1 MAAVGGTGAEPEL
14 VDGRRLRVLASSY
27 LKSGPDDA
35 ALGAPSGPEV
45 AFLGRSNVG
54 KSSLLNTLLGT
65 RLARVSN
72 TPGRTRLVNLFSV
85 EVGRVSRNSGEVGEK
100 RRLVLADL
108 PGYGYAKLSKTEA
121 AKLEAVI
128 SAYLSERR
136 AIALVVQLFDAR
148 HGATREDLQVHREL
162 QQLAVPRLCVATK
175 VDKLKAAER
184 GAVRAKLAKA
194 LEVDRERV
202 IAFSSETVQGREV
215 LWSWLWAIA
224 KGTLPQGTVGAGP
237 GSK

>member
-1 MAAVGGTGAEPEL
+1 MATAGGTGAEPEL
-14 VDGRRLRVLASSY
+14 VDGRRLRVVASSY
-27 LKSGPDDA
+27 LKSGPNDA
-35 ALGAPSGPEV
+35 ALGAPAGPEV

-85 EVGRVSRNSGEVGEK
+85 EVGRVSRNSGDVGEK
-100 RRLVLADL
+100 RRVVLADL
-108 PGYGYAKLSKTEA
+108 PGYGYAKLSKAEA
-121 AKLEAVI
+121 AKLEEVI

-136 AIALVVQLFDAR
+136 AVALVVQLFDAR

-162 QQLAVPRLCVATK
+162 QQLEAPKVHVVTK

-184 GAVRAKLAKA
+184 GAVPARLAKQ
-194 LEVDRERV
+194 LEVPAASV
-202 IAFSSETVQGREV
+202 IPFSSETREGRDA
-215 LWSWLWAIA
+215 LWARLWA
-224 KGTLPQGTVGAGP
+224 VAR
-237 GSK
+237 

>member
-1 MAAVGGTGAEPEL
+1 MAVVEGGGVEPEL
-14 VDGRRLRVLASSY
+14 VDGRRLRVVGSSY
-27 LKSGPDDA
+27 LKSGPNDA
-35 ALGAPSGPEV
+35 ALGAPAGPEV

-85 EVGRVSRNSGEVGEK
+85 EVGRVSRNSGDVGEK

-121 AKLEAVI
+121 AKLEEVI

-136 AIALVVQLFDAR
+136 AVALVVQLFDAR

-162 QQLAVPRLCVATK
+162 QQLEAAKVHVVTK

-184 GAVRAKLAKA
+184 GAVAARLAKQLDVPA
-194 LEVDRERV
+194 ASV
-202 IAFSSETVQGREV
+202 IPFSSETREGRDA
-215 LWSWLWAIA
+215 LWARLWA
-224 KGTLPQGTVGAGP
+224 VAR
-237 GSK
+237 

>member
-1 MAAVGGTGAEPEL
+1 MAVVEGGGVEPEL
-14 VDGRRLRVLASSY
+14 VDGRRLRVVGSSY
-27 LKSGPDDA
+27 LKSGPNDA
-35 ALGAPSGPEV
+35 ALGAPAGPEV

-85 EVGRVSRNSGEVGEK
+85 EVGRVSRNSGDVGEK

-121 AKLEAVI
+121 AKLEEVI

-136 AIALVVQLFDAR
+136 AVALVVQLFDAR

-162 QQLAVPRLCVATK
+162 QQLEAAKVHVVTK

-184 GAVRAKLAKA
+184 GAVAARLAKQ
-194 LEVDRERV
+194 LEVPAASV
-202 IAFSSETVQGREV
+202 IPFSSETREGRDA
-215 LWSWLWAIA
+215 LWARLWA
-224 KGTLPQGTVGAGP
+224 VAR
-237 GSK
+237 

>member
-1 MAAVGGTGAEPEL
+1 MAVVEDGGVEPEL
-14 VDGRRLRVLASSY
+14 VDGRRLRVVGSSY
-27 LKSGPDDA
+27 LKSGPNDA
-35 ALGAPSGPEV
+35 ALGAPAGPEV

-108 PGYGYAKLSKTEA
+108 PGYGYAKLSKAEA
-121 AKLEAVI
+121 AKLEEVI

-136 AIALVVQLFDAR
+136 VVALVVQLFDAR

-162 QQLAVPRLCVATK
+162 QQLEAAKVHVVTK

-184 GAVRAKLAKA
+184 GAVAARLAKQ
-194 LEVDRERV
+194 LEVPAASV
-202 IAFSSETVQGREV
+202 IPFSSETREGRDA
-215 LWSWLWAIA
+215 LWARLWA
-224 KGTLPQGTVGAGP
+224 VAR
-237 GSK
+237 